1 MIWTLVVSANRV
13 TLVLVDLSGE
23 WQATPINPELTRT
36 GADPDL
42 DDSEWERVPV
52 PGHWAQNE
60 TFADEEGPLLYRY
73 HFEHP
78 RPEWGK
84 RLWLK
89 FDGVTAQSD
98 VWLDGSYVGDTR
110 GYFVPHQ
117 FDVSDAFDAATE
129 HVLSVEVAAPPPGSS
144 RSKRSIT
151 GSLQQGPL
159 APPGSPGGIWKP
171 VTVTETGTTAI
182 LHSRLLCTRAS
193 EDTGEFL
200 IRLVLDTA
208 HAGDLR
214 VHTSVTGPFGQAVA
228 GGSENHTVAN
238 GENRLEWTV
247 EIDKPQLW
255 WPAQLGEQPMYEVA
269 VAVCSVSQDGTE
281 GPVSDRVHWRT
292 GIRTV
297 SVNDFTW
304 RVNGKRIFI
313 KGISVGPQ
321 SRFLSSLTH
330 ERIRDDIVSAKG
342 AGLNL
347 LRVQGHIAPTDFYR
361 QADELGMLVWQDL
374 PLMGGYAT
382 TTRTAALELA
392 REVVDLVGH
401 HPSISVW
408 CAHDNPNGSPVPEP
422 GPASEPTKSLGR
434 RLGRHLLPS
443 WNRSVLDPYLR
454 RELRGADKTRSV
466 IARSGSLPTIA
477 NVTSSDA
484 HLWLGWHAG
493 NYEDLAEVIRRWPRL
508 GLFLGG
514 FGSQSAAVEEWD
526 EDAPEWETAMAGA
539 FERYLPRQ
547 AYANG
552 PSWAMASRAYQ
563 ADLIRSQIETVR
575 RLKYRPTGGF
585 CLMAL
590 ADAEP
595 SGGFGVLD
603 HGRQPKPAYEAL
615 TDACD
620 PVVVIGDTPPT
631 MTVPGEAVSLMVH
644 VVSDLPHRLEDVKI
658 TATASAQDWE
668 ESHTWIGDLPP
679 DTCAH
684 VGTLKFVVPKVN
696 GPLIIDLALEAGDR
710 AATNRYQTIVIPPSE
725 AISRTAIKR

>member
-1 MIWTLVVSANRV
+1 M
-13 TLVLVDLSGE
+13 DLSGE
-23 WQATPINPELTRT
+23 WLAKAINPELTRT

-42 DDSEWERVPV
+42 DDSEWEKVPV
-52 PGHWAQNE
+52 PGHWGQNE
-60 TFADEEGPLLYRY
+60 FFDQEEGPLLYRY
-73 HFEHP
+73 HFQHP

-89 FDGVTAQSD
+89 FEGVTAQSD

-117 FDVSDAFDAATE
+117 FDVSDAFDNTTD
-129 HVLSVEVAAPPPGSS
+129 HVLSVEVAAPLPKSS
-144 RSKRSIT
+144 RSNRSIT

-171 VTVTETGTTAI
+171 VTISETGTTAI
-182 LHSRLLCTRAS
+182 LHSRLLCTRAT
-193 EDTGEFL
+193 EEKGEL
-200 IRLVLDTA
+200 LVRLVLDTA

-214 VHTSVTGPFGQAVA
+214 VHTSVTGPDGHSVA
-228 GGSENHTVAN
+228 GGSETHTLAN
-238 GENRLEWTV
+238 GENRLEWTITI
-247 EIDKPQLW
+247 EEPELW

-269 VAVCSVSQDGTE
+269 VAVCPVDEDGTE
-281 GPVSDRVHWRT
+281 GPVSDRIQWRT

-321 SRFLSSLTH
+321 SRFLSSLSQQ
-330 ERIRDDIVSAKG
+330 EIRDDVLSAKG

-347 LRVQGHIAPTDFYR
+347 LRVQGHIAPSALYAE
-361 QADELGMLVWQDL
+361 ADEAGMLIWQDL

-382 TTRTAALELA
+382 STRSAALELA
-392 REVVDLVGH
+392 REVVDLIGH
-401 HPSISVW
+401 HPAISVW

-422 GPASEPTKSLGR
+422 GRPNQPAKSLGR
-434 RLGRHLLPS
+434 KLGRHLLPS

-454 RELRGADKTRSV
+454 RELRSADKTRSV

-493 NYEDLAEVIRRWPRL
+493 GYEDLAEVIRQWPRL

-514 FGSQSAAVEEWD
+514 FGAQSVAVEDWD
-526 EDAPEWETAMAGA
+526 QNEPTWSTAMIGA

-552 PSWAMASRAYQ
+552 VSWALASRAYQ
-563 ADLIRSQIETVR
+563 ADLVRSQIETVR

-603 HGRQPKPAYEAL
+603 HNRQAKPAYEAL
-615 TDACD
+615 TDACRAL
-620 PVVVIGDTPPT
+620 VIMGDTPPT
-631 MTVPGEAVSLMVH
+631 MAIPGEEISLMVH
-644 VVSDLPHRLEDVKI
+644 VVSDLPDRLTDVRV
-658 TATASAQDWE
+658 TATASAQEWE
-668 ESHTWIGDLPP
+668 ESHTWDGDLAP

-684 VGTLKFVVPKVN
+684 VGTLVFEVPEVN
-696 GPLIIDLALEAGDR
+696 GPLVVNLEVQAGER
-710 AATNRYQTIVIPPSE
+710 AATNRYQTIVIPPAES
-725 AISRTAIKR
+725 ISNTTVGRSS